1 MNRLQRIQLPYL
13 GWEAIDLPPRLPAAL
28 PKVQTPVSPQPF
40 FGNYK
45 FTGPV
50 TKLNSSLLIYKVK
63 QIQPLQSLLLL
74 QLDLT
79 IILAT
84 SFNGAD
90 RRSTEA
96 FTCYWPRACEMFN
109 NVFEKGLIRVAM
121 ATLHSVRHR
130 LWPMRLKWANG
141 CETFPE
147 QRLLQVNIPHAGNAM
162 FALASIS
169 LSWHTKGPL
178 WQFVS
183 SCSLQFVLWCVCI
196 KDECGVSGG
205 RVDHWCQQ
213 HSGAPQRAGWDPD
226 CNNNYMYV

>member
-96 FTCYWPRACEMFN
+96 FTCY
-109 NVFEKGLIRVAM
+109 
-121 ATLHSVRHR
+121 
-130 LWPMRLKWANG
+130 
-141 CETFPE
+141 
-147 QRLLQVNIPHAGNAM
+147 
-162 FALASIS
+162 
-169 LSWHTKGPL
+169 
-178 WQFVS
+178 
-183 SCSLQFVLWCVCI
+183 
-196 KDECGVSGG
+196 
-205 RVDHWCQQ
+205 
-213 HSGAPQRAGWDPD
+213 
-226 CNNNYMYV
+226 